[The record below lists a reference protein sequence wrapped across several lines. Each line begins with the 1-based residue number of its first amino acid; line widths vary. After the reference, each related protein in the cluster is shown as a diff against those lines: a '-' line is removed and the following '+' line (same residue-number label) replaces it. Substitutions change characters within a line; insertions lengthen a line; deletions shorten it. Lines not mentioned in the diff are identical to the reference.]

1 MTREVPS
8 TGRGGQPPDD
18 GRTLRTAGLPVP
30 SRACERADV
39 NPARFLTDA
48 SLELVARRLRMLGY
62 DVRTVRGARLEELLA
77 AAAEDDRTVLTAS
90 ARHPRRFAA
99 VPVVQLPREDPAA
112 AVRNIARDHAP
123 TGAPFSRC
131 TACNGALQKRHPLE
145 ASGEVPGR
153 VLRAARGLAYC
164 PQCGKWFWDGSH
176 VARIR
181 TWLSSTLGREVPG
194 PE

>member
-1 MTREVPS
+1 M
-8 TGRGGQPPDD
+8 
-18 GRTLRTAGLPVP
+18 
-30 SRACERADV
+30 

-62 DVRTVRGARLEELLA
+62 DVRTVRGARLEELLVA
-77 AAAEDDRTVLTAS
+77 ATDEDRTVLTAS
-90 ARHPRRFAA
+90 ARHPRKFAG
-99 VPVVQLPREDPAA
+99 VPVVRLPREDPAA
-112 AVRNIARDHAP
+112 AVRIVVHDHAP

-131 TACNGALQKRHPLE
+131 TVCNGVLQKRHPLE

-164 PQCGKWFWDGSH
+164 PQCGKWYWDGSH
-176 VARIR
+176 VARVR
-181 TWLSSTLGREVPG
+181 TWLSTTLGREVPG